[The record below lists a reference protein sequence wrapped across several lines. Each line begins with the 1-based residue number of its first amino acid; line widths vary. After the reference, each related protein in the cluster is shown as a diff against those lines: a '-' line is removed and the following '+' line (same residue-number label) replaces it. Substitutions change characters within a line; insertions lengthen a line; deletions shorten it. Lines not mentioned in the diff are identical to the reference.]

1 MSILKLLQQAQNGQG
16 LNQLAAQFGLDEDK
30 ANQLAGML
38 APAIGS
44 ATKQR
49 AERGGLGDVLGA
61 LKGENQASMFD
72 DASAAVST
80 QGQQQGTAFLEKILG
95 SREQAQGLA
104 QEAATRVGAEP
115 NIVEQF
121 LPALAAMVQGGLQK
135 QMPDDQ
141 IDGMMGQLGGGAQ
154 ASGGGLMGMIGG
166 LLGGK
171 KSGADARG
179 GGFDLSALNNLLD
192 ADGDGSAMDDILGKF
207 MR

>member
-1 MSILKLLQQAQNGQG
+1 MLIMKLLQQAQNGQG
-16 LNQLAAQFGLDEDK
+16 LNELAAQFGLDEDK

-49 AERGGLGDVLGA
+49 AAQGGLGDVLGA
-61 LKGENQASMFD
+61 LKGQDQAENFD
-72 DASAAVST
+72 NARAAVSS
-80 QGQQQGTAFLEKILG
+80 QGQQQGADFLEKILG

-104 QEAATRVGAEP
+104 HEAANRVGAEP
-115 NIVEQF
+115 NLVEQF

-135 QMPDDQ
+135 QMPDDK

-171 KSGADARG
+171 KSGAQAQD
-179 GGFDLSALNNLLD
+179 GGFDLSSLNNLLD